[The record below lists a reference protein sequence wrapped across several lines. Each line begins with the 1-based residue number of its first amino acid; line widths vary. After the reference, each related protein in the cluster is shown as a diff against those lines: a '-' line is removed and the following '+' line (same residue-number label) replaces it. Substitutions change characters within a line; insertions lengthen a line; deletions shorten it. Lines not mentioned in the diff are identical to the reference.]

1 MNTQKPLHPI
11 DEARRLGTV
20 IVATPGSVT
29 INLPNASKVG
39 ALVHHGEQVHRGL
52 VGEYVCF
59 ARQDVVILGRITRV
73 QLPERDRLSVEP
85 RIGAEGSS
93 DPLGTV
99 SLLTDIDLVEGRVA
113 GVVVTP
119 PKLGVAAYSV
129 PQAFLRWV
137 LEVGVGQGGKD
148 DAIALCLGE
157 IAGPGRMPVRVAP
170 DRIFGRHCAVLGTTG
185 AGKSWTLA
193 RLIEE
198 CAKLRAKVV
207 LLDATG
213 EFCDLVD
220 GVQHFS
226 LGIRKDGPAAS
237 KEVSCPHDRLEERD
251 LFALF
256 TPAAQTQAPILR
268 EAIRSLRLARC
279 VGKAPLVEKN
289 GTIVKE
295 NKQKAPFE
303 KAMAAHR
310 QRVHGL
316 CAPFDIKVLGVQINQ
331 ECVWSSA
338 KPPAGASAW
347 GGVEDR
353 ALGLCTSLVMRIEGL
368 LNQPAFAPMFQSQH
382 LPVQDAID
390 QFLASDDPV
399 MRLSLRF
406 LEDVQ
411 YLRSIVANAIGRHL
425 LFLARQDRFR
435 SRPTVVVIDEA
446 HQFLGK
452 SIGLD
457 DLSFPL
463 DAFDVLAKEGRK
475 YGVTVCIA
483 TQRPRD
489 IQDGVLSQI
498 GTMIVHRLTHGGD
511 REVVERAAREVERSV
526 AEFLPALGPGQAL
539 LIGTDFPIPIPIAVT
554 PPTKRP
560 VSDGPDYQQ
569 HWRPTPAQPAQGS
582 AAPPAS
588 PAPVPTPKRQLTA
601 EEQKGLDELLG

>member
-1 MNTQKPLHPI
+1 MSTQKPLHPI

-20 IVATPGSVT
+20 IAATPGSVT
-29 INLPNASKVG
+29 VNLPNASKVG
-39 ALVHHGEQVHRGL
+39 PLVHHGEQVHRGL

-99 SLLTDIDLVEGRVA
+99 SLLTDIDLVEGRVT

-148 DAIALCLGE
+148 EAIALCLGE
-157 IAGPGRMPVRVAP
+157 IAGPGRMRVRVTP
-170 DRIFGRHCAVLGTTG
+170 ERIFGRHCAVLGTTG
-185 AGKSWTLA
+185 SGKSWTLA

-198 CAKLRAKVV
+198 CARLRAKVV

-220 GVQHFS
+220 GVQHYS

-237 KEVSCPHDRLEERD
+237 REVSCPHDRLEERD

-256 TPAAQTQAPILR
+256 TPAAQAQAPILR
-268 EAIRSLRLARC
+268 EAIRSLRLAKC

-295 NKQKAPFE
+295 GKQKAPFE
-303 KAMAAHR
+303 TAMATHT
-310 QRVHGL
+310 QKVHGL
-316 CAPFDIKVLGVQINQ
+316 SAPFDIEVLGLQINQ
-331 ECVWSSA
+331 ECVWASS
-338 KPPAGASAW
+338 KINAGSW
-347 GGVEDR
+347 GGVEEK

-368 LNQPAFAPMFQSQH
+368 LNQPAFAPMFNSQH

-390 QFLASDDPV
+390 QFLTSDDPV

-411 YLRSIVANAIGRHL
+411 FLRSVVANAIGRHI
-425 LFLARQDRFR
+425 LFLARQNRFR
-435 SRPTVVVIDEA
+435 TQPTVVVIDEA

-457 DLSFPL
+457 ELAFPL
-463 DAFDVLAKEGRK
+463 DAFDILAKEGRK

-511 REVVERAAREVERSV
+511 REVVERAARDVERSV

-554 PPTKRP
+554 PPTKKP
-560 VSDGPDYQQ
+560 VSDGPNYQQ
-569 HWRPTPAQPAQGS
+569 HWRPTGAQPAQGS
-582 AAPPAS
+582 AAPPAN
-588 PAPVPTPKRQLTA
+588 PAPAPASKRQLTE
-601 EEQKGLDELLG
+601 EEQKELDDFLS